1 MNMIV
6 LPLAAALLLSSPLAA
21 AETADAKD
29 LTYCLDLPSDRE
41 IAKCAGEIK
50 PGSKGEPYTQEQVEK
65 ILAGEKTGI
74 PQPKTV
80 PEKPAGS
87 AGTP

>member
-1 MNMIV
+1 MNMII
-6 LPLAAALLLSSPLAA
+6 LPLATALLLSSPFAA

-50 PGSKGEPYTQEQVEK
+50 PGSKGEPYTREQVEK
-65 ILAGEKTGI
+65 ILAEEKSGI
-74 PQPKTV
+74 PQPKAA

-87 AGTP
+87 AGNP